1 MARQV
6 ALLRGVNVGAR
17 KVAMAKL
24 RELFAELGFTDIK
37 TYVNSGNVV
46 FSGRKAT
53 AKRIEDAI
61 AAEYGFDV
69 PVVLRTRDELAE
81 VVAANPLAERAT
93 NLSRYLVLFSGG
105 GAIDAAKADGV
116 ALRQGEAYAIAGR
129 EAYLWLPDG
138 IHDSPL
144 AKGLSEKRLGVAPL
158 TGRNW
163 RTVEKLL
170 ELCDAGG

>member
-6 ALLRGVNVGAR
+6 ALLRGVNVGAK

-24 RELFAELGFTDIK
+24 RELFAELGFEDVK

-46 FSGRKAT
+46 FSGSRASGQE
-53 AKRIEDAI
+53 IEDAI

-81 VVAANPLAERAT
+81 VVAGNPLGGRAT

-105 GAIDAAKADGV
+105 GPIDAARAEGV
-116 ALRQGEAYAIAGR
+116 TVGKGEAYEIVGR

-138 IHDSPL
+138 VHASPL
-144 AKGLSEKRLGVAPL
+144 AKGMSEKRLGVAPL